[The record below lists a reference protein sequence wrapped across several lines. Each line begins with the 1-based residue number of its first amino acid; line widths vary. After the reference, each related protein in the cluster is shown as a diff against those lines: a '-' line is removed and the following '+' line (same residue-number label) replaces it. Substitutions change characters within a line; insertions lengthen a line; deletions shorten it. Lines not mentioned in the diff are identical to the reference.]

1 MYIFTKN
8 AEPPVITVPQVED
21 DGGNEM
27 RILEQ
32 KPAKVRLDR
41 GRINHLELA
50 RAKNLKKKNKVK
62 PWIKKQI
69 VFCVLLRRK
78 SRKKIQAKRNDYKT
92 TDAYKATH
100 LKIPHGH
107 LPTQIWMR
115 DRLL

>member
-8 AEPPVITVPQVED
+8 AEPHVTKADLVPQVGD

-62 PWIKKQI
+62 P
-69 VFCVLLRRK
+69 
-78 SRKKIQAKRNDYKT
+78 
-92 TDAYKATH
+92 
-100 LKIPHGH
+100 
-107 LPTQIWMR
+107 
-115 DRLL
+115 